1 VHSEDGLT
9 PDDGGYD
16 ERYVSALAAAEDRH
30 FWFRARNAVIR
41 AAASTIEPTL
51 ASHYRVLE
59 VGCGTGNTLRVLAEV
74 FRRGWVVG
82 VDAQYGGLVVARD
95 RLSCPLVQADI
106 RHLPFHQPSRFDV
119 AALFDVIE
127 HIQDDVG
134 ALAALRPWLTAGGRV
149 LLTVPAAP
157 ELWSAF
163 DVAAR
168 HCRRYTVERLQQTL
182 TAAGFQIDYISPFMA
197 SLYPVAFVRR
207 RSNARRRQTLARRD
221 PVLEDLRVVPLVNG
235 VLAWILGREAPLI
248 AARHQLRRGTS
259 LIAIA
264 RNAV

>member
-1 VHSEDGLT
+1 MQSDDGSR
-9 PDDGGYD
+9 PHDGGYD

-30 FWFRARNAVIR
+30 FWFRARNAIIR
-41 AAASTIEPTL
+41 AVISTIEPTL
-51 ASHYRVLE
+51 PPHYRILE
-59 VGCGTGNTLRVLAEV
+59 VGCGTGNTLRALADV
-74 FRRGWVVG
+74 CRRGSVVG
-82 VDAQYGGLVVARD
+82 VDAQHGGLVVARE

-106 RHLPFHQPSRFDV
+106 RHLPFGRGVRFDV
-119 AALFDVIE
+119 AALFDIVE

-134 ALAALRPWLTAGGRV
+134 ALAAVRPRLTAGGRL

-168 HCRRYTVERLQQTL
+168 HCRRYTVEGLQQAL
-182 TAAGFQIDYISPFMA
+182 TAAGFQLDYISPFMA
-197 SLYPVAFVRR
+197 SLYPVALVTRR
-207 RSNARRRQTLARRD
+207 RDAARRQTIARRD

-235 VLAWILGREAPLI
+235 VLAWILAREAPLI
-248 AARHQLRRGTS
+248 AARRRLPRGTS

-264 RNAV
+264 RTA